1 MLYLQY
7 LFELLQLYIVLKP
20 DLKNT
25 VIKLINK
32 EMKKITWHCAL
43 GQRTLDR
50 LQVATN
56 LSQYCSFFS
65 NITNRKF
72 LTPQVSSIGCS
83 DLLGSLEHCSVLI
96 INLFLNLQS
105 PHLIIQQRLVMFNM
119 VEEIQKTHLLTGFM
133 VTEPR
138 EMYRKMQL
146 VRIQMVPAPKRSV
159 NL

>member
-43 GQRTLDR
+43 GQHTLDR

-96 INLFLNLQS
+96 INLFLNLQFS
-105 PHLIIQQRLVMFNM
+105 SFNYSAAFGHVQYGRRNSENTFIDRLHGHR
-119 VEEIQKTHLLTGFM
+119 T
-133 VTEPR
+133 
-138 EMYRKMQL
+138 
-146 VRIQMVPAPKRSV
+146 KRNVQENATSSNTNGTCTKKV
-159 NL
+159 S